1 MSHNNQN
8 RDHGP
13 ILSDTDLQAILN
25 KDATLL
31 NSKAAELGKYY
42 ASGKKEAQLSSSQI
56 RTILDS
62 IQRMP
67 KYNQTTLQLL
77 RPKLAYV
84 AGKEK
89 KDKGFGRGTKIR
101 HLQKILDRAIQN
113 TNEESFDMFV
123 NFFEAIV
130 AYHKF
135 NGGE

>member
-1 MSHNNQN
+1 MNYPKNQN
-8 RDHGP
+8 SEQGP
-13 ILSDTDLQAILN
+13 ILPDADLQAILGKN
-25 KDATLL
+25 ASLL
-31 NSKAAELGKYY
+31 NDWASKLGKYY
-42 ASGKKEAQLSSSQI
+42 ASGKKESQLSSSQI
-56 RTILDS
+56 RNILDT

-67 KYNQTTLQLL
+67 GYQESELQLL

-89 KDKGFGRGTKIR
+89 KTSDRGQKIR
-101 HLQKILDRAIQN
+101 HLQSILDKAIQQ
-113 TNEESFDMFV
+113 TNDKNFDMFV